1 MMHQTNK
8 TNVTIISGGGS
19 GLGKELASEALSRG
33 KNVIILGRDEKKLH
47 RSAEELKSHEKEGS
61 ITPFRCD
68 IISQSDIDSLSDML
82 IKNKYTI
89 DFLFNNAGTGY
100 FKKVTENRSPDVE
113 RIVGSNFTGLILLTS
128 AVMRLADEATPITI
142 VNVMS
147 TSALMGR
154 GNQTVYCAAKWGARG
169 FTEALRDEFKGT
181 QNRVI
186 AIYPG
191 GMKTPF
197 YDGDPRDVSSFMDP
211 ADVAGQ
217 IARVVFDQK
226 NILVSDITILRP

>member
-1 MMHQTNK
+1 MHETNK
-8 TNVTIISGGGS
+8 NNVTIISGGGS
-19 GLGKELASEALSRG
+19 GLGKEIASEALIRG
-33 KNVIILGRDEKKLH
+33 KNVIILGRDEKKLY
-47 RSAEELKSHEKEGS
+47 RSAEELASQGDKGS
-61 ITPFRCD
+61 ITPLRCD
-68 IISQSDIDSLSDML
+68 ITSQNDIDSLSEML
-82 IKNKYTI
+82 MMNKYTV

-100 FKKVTENRSPDVE
+100 FKKVTENRSPDVDM
-113 RIVGSNFTGLILLTS
+113 IIGSNFTGLILLTS
-128 AVMRLADEATPITI
+128 AMMRLAEDATPITI

-181 QNRVI
+181 RNRVI

-197 YDGDPRDVSSFMDP
+197 YDDDARDVSSFMDP
-211 ADVAGQ
+211 ADVARQ
-217 IARVVFDQK
+217 IAQVVFDQN